1 MPIGGFP
8 AAFLIL
14 IYATLLRCQKIHKG
28 KCGPPDNFN
37 SLPDYAQEEIKDLWS
52 TYVPG
57 TLCLKEL
64 AIQQDVLNLVDT
76 FSRDLSTQKRTTER
90 RRYIVPAATTPAEF
104 DEYSLD
110 ENDLPA
116 TSFPRLIG
124 SESQFIPR
132 KKSSIDRNYD
142 EATIDDIA
150 TMQFNNGQASFLRT
164 VPSAVRSK
172 FEKVWSDADI
182 PSEALRTLKIQT
194 LAVSLLTAKQLEE
207 YNRWAT
213 KRRYVLKA
221 REQELSRLSHD
232 AKRALRRISNRYR
245 DEEKVPVPASV
256 KRELRNFVVA
266 FNRRRAKVLSQ

>member
-1 MPIGGFP
+1 MTRMTRMMMMRMMMIGWLLTMPNP
-8 AAFLIL
+8 TA
-14 IYATLLRCQKIHKG
+14 LRLCHRVTGPTHFGSKERGLGQIHKG

-104 DEYSLD
+104 DEYSLY
-110 ENDLPA
+110 ENDLLA

-164 VPSAVRSK
+164 VPSA
-172 FEKVWSDADI
+172 
-182 PSEALRTLKIQT
+182 IQT

-221 REQELSRLSHD
+221 REQEL
-232 AKRALRRISNRYR
+232 NR